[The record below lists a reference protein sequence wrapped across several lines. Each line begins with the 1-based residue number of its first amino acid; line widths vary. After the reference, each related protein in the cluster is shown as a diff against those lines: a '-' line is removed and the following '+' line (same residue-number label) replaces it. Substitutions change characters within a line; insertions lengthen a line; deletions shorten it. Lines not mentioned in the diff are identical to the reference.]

1 MKKRPPV
8 VEKKSANFRRS
19 WYFALWGAGVL
30 ALVWRLIVAGEI
42 AAGDF
47 ASSIFLP
54 AKATDLR
61 TYMVLAE
68 EIATGK
74 FSGPFYYQPFYYS
87 VFLPVCRWLSGAS
100 VWGVVIFQAL
110 LGAVTAMTA
119 GLSGARLGGKIA
131 GIIAAYLTALCT
143 ILVFYTPF
151 HQIAT
156 LQTFNLAVMSYFAIR
171 AFQSGK
177 YRHCAGFAIFAA
189 IGNLTRGNI
198 ILLFVPLC
206 IALFIVY
213 YKRFSLKKALAGL
226 LLCGSIFLIVESP
239 FIAYNSIKLGRLSGP
254 STAADAV
261 LALGNTPEAPPGGR
275 EPGLPAGPMEY
286 PQAYHIW
293 MSDCEKNPVWKKILN
308 YLAEEPAAY
317 LELTFRKLLL
327 FWDAR
332 EIPNNVSLAGEGTT
346 SKLLKLT
353 VPPGILL
360 ALGLAGMLLML
371 KKLRKAPCLALY
383 IIVIFYW
390 GATAAFY
397 NLARFR
403 APILPELAI
412 FSGLFVAEIVRRSR
426 RDEWKFIRSYGV
438 LTLACGIFIAVGA
451 YEFYRQSLE
460 CRVLR
465 IVRPQG
471 TGLSLPDGRCVQF
484 YHGPMTFG
492 AWRPVEA
499 LQGSVLSLE
508 FPPPVSDCSAGVELE
523 FSVQSAHAG
532 ILVLDV
538 CGTQLS
544 SKFSSPEFKKITV
557 KLPQDAVADNMV
569 NIKVLYNSAEAFFIA
584 DHQRNYHASKLNG
597 KLIDGELVMR
607 LTR

>member
-1 MKKRPPV
+1 M
-8 VEKKSANFRRS
+8 EKKTAIYRRS
-19 WYFALWGAGVL
+19 WYIALLGAGLL
-30 ALVWRLIVAGEI
+30 ALVWRLIAAYEISCGE
-42 AAGDF
+42 F
-47 ASSIFLP
+47 AFSIFAP

-68 EIATGK
+68 EVASGK

-87 VFLPVCRWLSGAS
+87 VFLVLCRWISGSS
-100 VWGVVIFQAL
+100 VWGVVIIQAL
-110 LGAVTAMTA
+110 LGAFTAMTA
-119 GLSGARLGGKIA
+119 GLNAARLGGKTA
-131 GIIAAYLTALCT
+131 GLITAYLTALCT

-156 LQTFNLAVMSYFAIR
+156 LQTFNLAVMGYFAIR

-177 YRHCAGFAIFAA
+177 YRYTAAFALFAA

-198 ILLFVPLC
+198 ILLFIPLC
-206 IALFIVY
+206 VMLFAVHC
-213 YKRFSLKKALAGL
+213 KRFKLKKALASL
-226 LLCGSIFLIVESP
+226 LLCGGIFLLAESP
-239 FIAYNSIKLGRLSGP
+239 FIVYNSIKLGRLSGP

-332 EIPNNVSLAGEGTT
+332 EIPNNVSLVGEGST
-346 SKLLKLT
+346 SRILRLT
-353 VPPGILL
+353 VPPGIIL
-360 ALGLAGMLLML
+360 ALGLAGMFLLI
-371 KKLRKAPCLALY
+371 KKLRKAPFAALY
-383 IIVIFYW
+383 VTVIFYW

-403 APILPELAI
+403 APVLPEMAI
-412 FSGLFVAEIVRRSR
+412 FAGLYIAEIVRHSR
-426 RDEWKFIRSYGV
+426 RNEWKFIRSYGV
-438 LTLACGIFIAVGA
+438 LSLAAGIFAVFGS
-451 YEFYRQSLE
+451 YEFYRQTLE
-460 CRVLR
+460 KKILKA
-465 IVRPQG
+465 VRPQG
-471 TGLSLPDGRCVQF
+471 TALRLPDNRTVQF

-499 LQGSVLSLE
+499 LKDTVLSVK
-508 FPPPVSDCSAGVELE
+508 FPPLARRNPGNTELE
-523 FSVQSAHAG
+523 FSLQSAHAG
-532 ILVLDV
+532 VLVLDAAGSTMSV
-538 CGTQLS
+538 N
-544 SKFSSPEFKKITV
+544 FNSPEYKTVKV
-557 KLPQDAVADNMV
+557 KLPENAAADNV
-569 NIKVLYNSAEAFFIA
+569 VTIKVLFNSAEAFFIA
-584 DHQRNYHASKLNG
+584 DYQRDYQASSSNG
-597 KLIDGELVMR
+597 KTLPGELVMR